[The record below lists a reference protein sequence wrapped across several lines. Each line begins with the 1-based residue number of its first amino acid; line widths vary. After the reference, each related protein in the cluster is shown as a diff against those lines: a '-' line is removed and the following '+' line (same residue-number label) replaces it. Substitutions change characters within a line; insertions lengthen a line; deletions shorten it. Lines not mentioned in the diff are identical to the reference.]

1 MNKAMATAML
11 ALATA
16 WLGACGDNSRQA
28 SETIDRAE
36 GEILERSIADDMLPY
51 DSLRSQP
58 PLADPEEAE
67 KSAASAGSSTGNR
80 DDSPGEAQEAGPE
93 PALSGNDAR
102 QNAE

>member
-1 MNKAMATAML
+1 MNKAMATATL

-36 GEILERSIADDMLPY
+36 GEILERSVSDDMLPY

-58 PLADPEEAE
+58 PLADPEEAK
-67 KSAASAGSSTGNR
+67 KSAASENGASSNR
-80 DDSPGEAQEAGPE
+80 DDSPGEAQEPAPE
-93 PALSGNDAR
+93 PALSGSEARPDA
-102 QNAE
+102 E